1 MKTKDQSLVPALDA
15 LANWRQSLARELSS
29 LTHFFTSNDLL
40 SAPSAEIS
48 ESLRQ
53 RMLADK
59 LVVAFVAE
67 FSRGKSEL
75 INAIFFADTG
85 RRILPAT
92 PGRTTMCP
100 VELGWNDA
108 EKPMLD
114 LLSIDTRREG
124 SSLTELRQTREGW
137 KRVPLNPADP
147 AALAAALSEVT
158 QTRRVTPDVA
168 RELGLWSETN
178 PEDNPPLDDNGH
190 VEVPAWRHA
199 VINYPHPLLARGL
212 VILDTPGL
220 NAIGTEPELTL
231 GLLPGA
237 HAALFLLGADAGVTK
252 SDLSVWNEH
261 LGGQSM
267 ACFVV
272 LNKVDMLADPL
283 LTPEQNEALVQKQC
297 EVTAQTLQMPRDRV
311 FPVSARQ
318 ALHARLSGNELE
330 LAKSRLPALEAALTN
345 ELLPARQQVLTHAL
359 VSGVELLRAQVNA
372 RLRDQRRQ
380 NSEQLLEL
388 RGLRGK
394 SGARVRHLLDR
405 VGDDA
410 AEFERCITRLTAL
423 RAVQTRLLRD
433 TQNQLSSERIRAE
446 VKQLQTAL
454 NAGWLHLGARQA
466 FLGMC
471 DKLRHALSDAEVTT
485 AEAREMLQGTF
496 RQLNAEFGFSLAE
509 SPCRPGLA
517 AHREELGRD
526 QARLQ
531 APLLRP
537 QRDAAH
543 GLGRVQG
550 ALRPHADAEAA
561 LSCFEDRVARHRG
574 SWNRSASAQMEAAA
588 ARPPRAASASA
599 ASRSSA
605 SSRPCSELEERVADV
620 EAQAAQHRGPHHRR
634 RHALRDPGASSHAA
648 ARYQGNESE
657 HFELPMDPA
666 AAAVAVATAAI

>member
-1 MKTKDQSLVPALDA
+1 MTTKDQSLVPGLDA
-15 LANWRQSLARELSS
+15 LASWRQSLARELASV
-29 LTHFFTSNDLL
+29 THFFTSNDLL
-40 SAPSAEIS
+40 SAPSADIA

-100 VELGWNDA
+100 VELGWDDR
-108 EKPMLD
+108 EQPMLD
-114 LLSIDTRREG
+114 LLPIDTRRDG
-124 SSLTELRQTREGW
+124 ASLTELRATREGW
-137 KRVPLNPADP
+137 KRVELNPDDP
-147 AALAAALSEVT
+147 QALADALAEVT
-158 QTRRVTPDVA
+158 HTRKVTPDVA
-168 RELGLWSETN
+168 RELGLWSETD
-178 PEDNPPLDDNGH
+178 PEDNPPLDGEGL
-190 VEVPAWRHA
+190 VEVPSWRHA

-212 VILDTPGL
+212 VVLDTPGL

-261 LGGQSM
+261 LGGQNM
-267 ACFVV
+267 PCFVV
-272 LNKVDMLADPL
+272 LNKVDTLADPL
-283 LTPEQNEALVQKQC
+283 LSAAQNEALIQKQC
-297 EVTAQTLQMPRDRV
+297 DVTAQTLQMPRDRV
-311 FPVSARQ
+311 FPVSARN
-318 ALHARLSGNELE
+318 ALHARLNGSAEELT
-330 LAKSRLPALEAALTN
+330 KSRLPVLEAALTN
-345 ELLPARQQVLTHAL
+345 ELLPARQQVLTHAM
-359 VSGVELLRAQVNA
+359 VSGVESLRAQVNA

-410 AEFERCITRLTAL
+410 AEFERCVTRLTAL

-454 NAGWLHLGARQA
+454 NSGWLHLGARQA

-471 DKLRHALSDAEVTT
+471 DKLRHALADAEVTT
-485 AEAREMLQGTF
+485 SEAREMLQGTF
-496 RQLNAEFGFSLAE
+496 RQLNAEFGFSLSIALPPE
-509 SPCRPGLA
+509 LA
-517 AHREELGRD
+517 NHREELAAIERGYNRYFGLSETLRMASAAFKERFVRMLVSKLRVVFETASRD
-526 QARLQ
+526 IELWHQ
-531 APLLRP
+531 
-537 QRDAAH
+537 
-543 GLGRVQG
+543 
-550 ALRPHADAEAA
+550 
-561 LSCFEDRVARHRG
+561 
-574 SWNRSASAQMEAAA
+574 SASAQMEAQLRDRRRSFRKRRESLERIQQAA
-588 ARPPRAASASA
+588 GD
-599 ASRSSA
+599 
-605 SSRPCSELEERVADV
+605 LEERVTDV
-620 EAQAAQHRGPHHRR
+620 EKQSARIEALITDVALRCETLAVIARRGPV
-634 RHALRDPGASSHAA
+634 GI
-648 ARYQGNESE
+648 ESE
-657 HFELPMDPA
+657 HFDLPIDNSA
-666 AAAVAVATAAI
+666 NATATV

>member
-1 MKTKDQSLVPALDA
+1 MTKDQSLVPGLDA

-40 SAPSAEIS
+40 SLPSAEIA

-53 RMLADK
+53 RVLADK

-100 VELGWNDA
+100 VELAWNGT

-114 LLSIDTRREG
+114 LLPIETRREG
-124 SSLTELRQTREGW
+124 SSLTELRATREGW
-137 KRVPLNPADP
+137 KRVPLDP
-147 AALAAALSEVT
+147 SDPVKLSEALAEVT
-158 QTRRVTPDVA
+158 QTYRVTPDAA
-168 RELGLWSETN
+168 RELGLWSDTN
-178 PEDNPPLDDNGH
+178 PEDNPPLDENGQ

-199 VINYPHPLLARGL
+199 MINYPHPLLARGL
-212 VILDTPGL
+212 VVLDTPGL

-261 LGGQSM
+261 LGGQQM

-272 LNKVDMLADPL
+272 LNKIDTLADPL
-283 LTPEQNEALVQKQC
+283 LTPEQNEAAVQRQC
-297 EVTAQTLQMPRDRV
+297 EVTAQTLQMPRERV

-318 ALHARLSGNELE
+318 ALHGRLSSDSVALE
-330 LAKSRLPALEAALTN
+330 KSRLPALESALVN

-359 VSGVELLRAQVNA
+359 VGGVETLRDQVVA

-405 VGDDA
+405 VQEDA

-433 TQNQLSSERIRAE
+433 TQNQLSSERIRSE
-446 VKQLQTAL
+446 VKALQQAL
-454 NAGWLHLGARQA
+454 NSGWLHLGARQA

-471 DKLRHALSDAEVTT
+471 DKLRHALSDAEVST

-496 RQLNAEFGFSLAE
+496 RQLNAEFGFSLSIALPPE
-509 SPCRPGLA
+509 LNGF
-517 AHREELGRD
+517 REELAAIERGYNRYFGLSETLRMASSAFKERFVRMLVSKLRVVFETAARD
-526 QARLQ
+526 IEL
-531 APLLRP
+531 
-537 QRDAAH
+537 
-543 GLGRVQG
+543 
-550 ALRPHADAEAA
+550 
-561 LSCFEDRVARHRG
+561 
-574 SWNRSASAQMEAAA
+574 WNQSASAQMEAQLRDRRRAFRKRRESLERIQQAA
-588 ARPPRAASASA
+588 GD
-599 ASRSSA
+599 
-605 SSRPCSELEERVADV
+605 LEERVRDV
-620 EAQAAQHRGPHHRR
+620 ESQSARIESLIEDASLRCETLMVIARRGPVV
-634 RHALRDPGASSHAA
+634 
-648 ARYQGNESE
+648 GNESE
-657 HFELPMDPA
+657 HIDLPIETA
-666 AAAVAVATAAI
+666 AAI